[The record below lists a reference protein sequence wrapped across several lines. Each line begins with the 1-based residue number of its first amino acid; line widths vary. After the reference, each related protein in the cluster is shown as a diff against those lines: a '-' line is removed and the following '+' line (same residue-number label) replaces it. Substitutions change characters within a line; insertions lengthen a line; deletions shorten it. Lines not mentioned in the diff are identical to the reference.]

1 MEKLTVKAWAEE
13 DRPREKF
20 ISKGRHTLSDAELIA
35 ILLGSGSREETA
47 VELARRLLLECGND
61 LHTLGRLPLN
71 KLTEFNGIG
80 SAKAVTLM
88 AAIELGRRRREAIPE
103 TLKKIT
109 CSEDAAAVLQP
120 QLADLSHE
128 EFWVL
133 FLNRANLLIAREQIS
148 KGGISGTVAD
158 PRIIFQAALQHKSTG
173 IILFHNHPSGNL
185 KPSEA
190 DLRLTKNLVA
200 AGKVLEISVLDHIII
215 STTGYYSFADDGK
228 L

>member
-1 MEKLTVKAWAEE
+1 MEKLTVKAWSEE

-20 ISKGRHTLSDAELIA
+20 IAKGRHSLSDAELIA

-61 LHTLGRLPLN
+61 LHTLGRLPLK
-71 KLTEFNGIG
+71 KLTEFHGIG

-88 AAIELGRRRREAIPE
+88 AAIELGRRRREATPE

-109 CSEDAAAVLQP
+109 CSEDAAAILQP
-120 QLADLSHE
+120 LLEDLNHE

-133 FLNRANLLIAREQIS
+133 FLNRANLMIAREQIS

-158 PRIIFQAALQHKSTG
+158 PRIIFQTALQHKSTG
-173 IILFHNHPSGNL
+173 IILCHNHPSGNL

-190 DLRLTKNLVA
+190 DLRLTKNLTA
-200 AGKVLEISVLDHIII
+200 AGKVLEITVLDHIII
-215 STTGYYSFADDGK
+215 STSGYYSFADDGK